1 LTDVFDTSSITHH
14 VPYVLCWQC
23 VRACFA
29 AMLHHTGLVK
39 VALAHRSALARGG
52 HVITTEPVPGPVP
65 GAHLP
70 APAELVVLWWRAC
83 RLYEFVRAARG
94 GELGETMDAVA
105 TRLLSRARFLCTV
118 LPTPTDNHEQ
128 VLLTM
133 EVFLKH
139 PAPRMVEALRQ
150 AFHTRTVRAKQ
161 RATGFKYARQLVSTL
176 LSFRGGGA
184 RCVLA
189 SLRWWGTS
197 MFTGRGVG
205 HAWSTSTHVQVRCLL
220 IYDYTIIRLYTI
232 ILIY

>member
-1 LTDVFDTSSITHH
+1 
-14 VPYVLCWQC
+14 
-23 VRACFA
+23 
-29 AMLHHTGLVK
+29 MLHHTNLVK

-52 HVITTEPVPGPVP
+52 HATTTVPGPGPVP
-65 GAHLP
+65 LPVPLPLPAAHVP
-70 APAELVVLWWRAC
+70 APAKLVVLWGRAC
-83 RLYEFVRAARG
+83 RLYEFVRGAG
-94 GELGETMDAVA
+94 VELGETMDAVA

-118 LPTPTDNHEQ
+118 LPTEDNHEQ

-133 EVFLKH
+133 EGFLKH

-150 AFHTRTVRAKQ
+150 ACHTRTVRAQQ

-176 LSFRGGGA
+176 LSFRGGGVRA

-197 MFTGRGVG
+197 MFRGVG
-205 HAWSTSTHVQVRCLL
+205 GAWSTSTHVQVRCLL
-220 IYDYTIIRLYTI
+220 IYDYTN

>member
-1 LTDVFDTSSITHH
+1 
-14 VPYVLCWQC
+14 
-23 VRACFA
+23 
-29 AMLHHTGLVK
+29 MLHHTNLVK

-52 HVITTEPVPGPVP
+52 HATTTVPLPA
-65 GAHLP
+65 AHVP
-70 APAELVVLWWRAC
+70 APAELVVLWGRAC
-83 RLYEFVRAARG
+83 RLYEFVRGAAREL

-133 EVFLKH
+133 EGFLKH

-150 AFHTRTVRAKQ
+150 ACHTRTVRAQQ

-176 LSFRGGGA
+176 LSFRGGGVRA

-197 MFTGRGVG
+197 MFRGVG
-205 HAWSTSTHVQVRCLL
+205 GAWSTSTHVQVRCLL
-220 IYDYTIIRLYTI
+220 IYDYTIIRLY
-232 ILIY
+232 

>member
-1 LTDVFDTSSITHH
+1 
-14 VPYVLCWQC
+14 
-23 VRACFA
+23 
-29 AMLHHTGLVK
+29 MLHHTGLVK

-52 HVITTEPVPGPVP
+52 HATTTGSLPVPLPVP
-65 GAHLP
+65 LPLPIAHVP
-70 APAELVVLWWRAC
+70 APAELVVLWGRAC
-83 RLYEFVRAARG
+83 RLYEFVQAAR
-94 GELGETMDAVA
+94 ELGETMDAVA

-133 EVFLKH
+133 EGFLKH

-150 AFHTRTVRAKQ
+150 ACHTRTVRAQQ

-176 LSFRGGGA
+176 LSFRGGGVRA

-197 MFTGRGVG
+197 MFRGVG

-220 IYDYTIIRLYTI
+220 IYDYTNIRLY
-232 ILIY
+232 